1 MRCDNVDEL
10 EKCLCEIKN
19 LEKQMDIHFEYI
31 EKMFVAEAKRI
42 DANRANDISE
52 VALAN
57 DKAIAQSGVLSS
69 QFANI
74 NKQIEERIIVL
85 EKNNYENE
93 GRKTFSAPLLITIAS
108 LMGGIIVYIV
118 QKLISL

>member
-1 MRCDNVDEL
+1 MDEL